1 MALVYID
8 PSKTTTYEGGL
19 CGMCGNFNAMTDD
32 DLHPKNSGTEGDAAQ
47 IGNSWQLGESK

>member
-19 CGMCGNFNAMTDD
+19 CGMCGNFNAMPAD